1 MWRRGKARASGR
13 VSEELAAYLG
23 GHYVEYLRD
32 QDRPVP
38 TWAWLNLLAHGT
50 EAEIAAERAL
60 VGAHVEA
67 TRWRDAR
74 SYLAG
79 EVLAILDADPVGLAN
94 VQESVL
100 VPVEL
105 RFIEGG
111 TTPGPSL
118 ADLVATVLAGLEAYR
133 QVLKRR

>member
-1 MWRRGKARASGR
+1 MWRRGRTSAHTG
-13 VSEELAAYLG
+13 VTQEIDAYLS
-23 GHYVEYLRD
+23 GHIVEYLRA

-38 TWAWLNLLAHGT
+38 AWAWLNLLAHGT
-50 EAEIAAERAL
+50 EQEILAEHRM
-60 VGAHVEA
+60 VGAHAEA
-67 TRWRDAR
+67 TPWRDAR

-79 EVLAILDADPVGLAN
+79 EVLAVLDADPVGLAN

-105 RFIEGG
+105 ALIERG
-111 TTPGPSL
+111 TMPGPNL
-118 ADLVATVLAGLEAYR
+118 AELVSAVLAGLEAYR

>member
-1 MWRRGKARASGR
+1 MWRRGRTSARTGLTQ
-13 VSEELAAYLG
+13 ELDAYLS
-23 GHYVEYLRD
+23 GHIVEHLRT
-32 QDRPVP
+32 QERPVP

-50 EAEIAAERAL
+50 EQEILAEHSK
-60 VGAHVEA
+60 VGAHGEA
-67 TRWRDAR
+67 TPWQDAR

-79 EVLAILDADPVGLAN
+79 EVLAVLDADPVGLAN

-105 RFIEGG
+105 ALIDRG

-118 ADLVATVLAGLEAYR
+118 AELVSAVLSGLEAYR
-133 QVLKRR
+133 QVLKLP